1 MFCKPCLLAVVIL
14 LLVMVMMDFTSRIM
28 SVLADGVL
36 VCSIMVL
43 LWPMMKEQNE

>member
-1 MFCKPCLLAVVIL
+1 MFYKLCLLAAVIL
-14 LLVMVMMDFTSRIM
+14 LLVMGMMDFISRIM

-43 LWPMMKEQNE
+43 LWPMMKKQTE